1 MPWIKNLL
9 SPPPRNFNNQISQ
22 PPECSEE
29 TYSPTWFRCFCLCA
43 AIKELDLAVFGFP
56 VLLLTALFNGQ
67 TVCFIYL
74 TGFLHI
80 V

>member
-1 MPWIKNLL
+1 MPWIKPLL
-9 SPPPRNFNNQISQ
+9 SPPPVTSVIRSLAPGLFWG
-22 PPECSEE
+22 
-29 TYSPTWFRCFCLCA
+29 TYSPAWLGCFWLCA
-43 AIKELDLAVFGFP
+43 AIKELDLAVFGFS

-74 TGFLHI
+74 TGFLRI